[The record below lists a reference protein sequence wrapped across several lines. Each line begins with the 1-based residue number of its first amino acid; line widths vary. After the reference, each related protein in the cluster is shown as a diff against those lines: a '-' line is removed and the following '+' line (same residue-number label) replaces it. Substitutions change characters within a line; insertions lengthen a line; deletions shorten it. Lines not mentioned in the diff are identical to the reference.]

1 MFKQSSIF
9 SETVKLLVKFYFISI
24 IIFLKTGPHVV
35 ALSWL
40 QIQRDPSV
48 SVLSEVLLSEV
59 LR

>member
-1 MFKQSSIF
+1 MFEHSPIF

-24 IIFLKTGPHVV
+24 IVFLKTGSHVV

-48 SVLSEVLLSEV
+48 FVSEV